1 MELRFSFYEYQKIK
15 KNFQTDVTFYCSE
28 SIYLCKGLYKKIL
41 LKN

>member
-1 MELRFSFYEYQKIK
+1 MELRFSVFKNQ
-15 KNFQTDVTFYCSE
+15 KNFKTDVTFYCSE